1 MRADPIRMLKL
12 LGTLAFLLAAPIVLT
27 EEPAAGDKSPAADSA
42 NEKTAPSLSNAA
54 AERNRDEDFKPPRGF
69 KTKKRGDLTL
79 YCQTDATVGTR
90 FKTEK
95 CYDEQQLR
103 AYLLVLEAQ
112 RRDVDRIKTNCGGG
126 PCTPY
131 EPPMPR

>member
-1 MRADPIRMLKL
+1 MLTI
-12 LGTLAFLLAAPIVLT
+12 LGVLALFLAAQIALA
-27 EEPAAGDKSPAADSA
+27 EEPAARDKSPTVDPVKE
-42 NEKTAPSLSNAA
+42 NTATPESTAA
-54 AERNRDEDFKPPRGF
+54 AGKKDEEFKPPRGF

-95 CYDEQQLR
+95 CYDEEQLR
-103 AYLLVLEAQ
+103 AYMLVLEAQ
-112 RRDVDRIKTNCGGG
+112 RRDVDRIRTNCGGG

-131 EPPMPR
+131 EPPTPR

>member
-1 MRADPIRMLKL
+1 MRADPIRILKL
-12 LGTLAFLLAAPIVLT
+12 LGTLAFLLAAQIVL
-27 EEPAAGDKSPAADSA
+27 
-42 NEKTAPSLSNAA
+42 
-54 AERNRDEDFKPPRGF
+54 
-69 KTKKRGDLTL
+69 
-79 YCQTDATVGTR
+79 VGTR

-95 CYDEQQLR
+95 CYDEEQLR

-131 EPPMPR
+131 DPPMPR